1 VKIYCVNHYER
12 YFIRCLITW
21 RSNLRGCGPPADI
34 SRPAA
39 CAAAGEENRLGDINA
54 GPRSGVRARRF
65 LATAVAAAT
74 ADADKFSP
82 GGGVGGGGISNW
94 AG

>member
-1 VKIYCVNHYER
+1 MTKCTER
-12 YFIRCLITW
+12 KNVWITW

-34 SRPAA
+34 SRLAA
-39 CAAAGEENRLGDINA
+39 CACAAAAAGEENRLGDINA